1 MSSLVSYFLRRDLE
15 SCCPHIN
22 LLVHVNA
29 GDDKE
34 DPRAAGS
41 SSHEATQPEDDGP
54 LVLLHHLDSQQEG
67 GGQGDQDQEDRQ
79 QCYQKRTNVRSFVT
93 FWDKNFVMI
102 LNSYI
107 LIEKPW
113 KESSFREI

>member
-34 DPRAAGS
+34 DPRAPRS
-41 SSHEATQPEDDGP
+41 SSHEATEPEDDGP
-54 LVLLHHLDSQQEG
+54 LVLLHHLHHEEERQ
-67 GGQGDQDQEDRQ
+67 GQGGED
-79 QCYQKRTNVRSFVT
+79 
-93 FWDKNFVMI
+93 
-102 LNSYI
+102 
-107 LIEKPW
+107 E
-113 KESSFREI
+113 EEREDSHGHGTQARPLLTTCSIFTL